1 MACARLSD
9 RRIISIAG
17 PDRVAFLQGLL
28 SNDVTTCDARTLIW
42 AALLTSKGR
51 YRADFFLSAHDE
63 RLLLDIDATRADA
76 TLTQLKRYSLRAKIE
91 ISLPDGQV
99 YAGWDVPP
107 PFGAC
112 ADPRLPQAG
121 WRKIIFE
128 DTDTLQCDHDLSDY
142 AARCL
147 ALGLPP
153 SSIYQIDETLLL
165 EANFD
170 LLNGISW
177 TKGCYVGQEI
187 TARMHY
193 RGGVKK
199 RLVPVSAPQACLPDP
214 GAILTLENGQEA
226 GEIRLARGQS
236 GFALLRKPFWRRSFR
251 HNGVEI
257 IPSPPAWFPDD
268 DSDI

>member
-9 RRIISIAG
+9 RRIISISG

-28 SNDVTTCDARTLIW
+28 SNDVTICDAHTMIW
-42 AALLTSKGR
+42 AALLTPKGR
-51 YRADFFLSAHDE
+51 YRADFFLSAHDDG
-63 RLLLDIDATRADA
+63 LLLDIDETQADA
-76 TLTQLKRYSLRAKIE
+76 TLAQLKRYSLRAKIE
-91 ISLPDGQV
+91 ISPLQGQV
-99 YAGWDVPP
+99 FAGWDALPP
-107 PFGAC
+107 SGAC
-112 ADPRLPQAG
+112 DDPRLPQAG
-121 WRKIIFE
+121 WRKIILDSAE
-128 DTDTLQCDHDLSDY
+128 MLQCDHDVKDY
-142 AARCL
+142 TARCL

-170 LLNGISW
+170 LLHGISW
-177 TKGCYVGQEI
+177 TKGCYVGQEV

-199 RLVPVSAPQACLPDP
+199 RLVPISTPQSCLPAP
-214 GAILTLENGQEA
+214 GTILMLEDGQEA
-226 GEIRLARGQS
+226 GEVRLAQGQS

-251 HNGVEI
+251 HNGIDI
-257 IPSPPAWFPDD
+257 IPSPPAWFPTD

>member
-17 PDRVAFLQGLL
+17 PDRVAFLQGLV
-28 SNDVTTCDARTLIW
+28 SNDVSTCDAHTSIW
-42 AALLTSKGR
+42 AALLTPKGR
-51 YRADFFLSAHDE
+51 YRADFFLSAQDD

-91 ISLPDGQV
+91 ISLPEGQV

-107 PFGAC
+107 PSGAC

-121 WRKIIFE
+121 WRKIILE
-128 DTDTLQCDHDLSDY
+128 GADMLQCDHDLADY
-142 AARCL
+142 AAHCL

-177 TKGCYVGQEI
+177 IKGCYVGQEV

-199 RLVPVSAPQACLPDP
+199 RLVPVTTPQACLPDP
-214 GAILTLENGQEA
+214 GTILTLEDGQEA
-226 GEIRLARGQS
+226 GEMRLAHVQTGV
-236 GFALLRKPFWRRSFR
+236 ALLRKPFWRRSFR
-251 HNGVEI
+251 LNGIEI
-257 IPSPPAWFPDD
+257 MPSPPAWFPND